1 MDNQER
7 AVALVT
13 GAGGYIGKQV
23 TQKLAEQGFRV
34 IGLVRERKDTA
45 GSEVTGEKK
54 MADEAVFQ
62 EECDISDYER
72 LESLFSKYR
81 PNTVIHLAA
90 IVHKRSLLSSYEDFY
105 RINYEASRNLFVL
118 CSRYQVE
125 TVLFSSTVEVYGQA
139 AGSLT
144 SEKRRSSFV
153 TKVVIDENTPVD
165 PQSDYGKTKLMAE
178 RALIETAS
186 PEMRYGI
193 LRLAPVYGR
202 GFSLNV
208 DRRVYLK
215 KDRLLYYFGDGSYF
229 FNLCSV
235 NNVTDFIVGFLSKPV
250 PSGVYNLSDTGN
262 YPVKELV
269 ERHRSRGILALRLPY
284 SLTYLGIFL
293 VEKLGCL
300 IGKKSFIS
308 LYNFEKLFRCVVYS
322 NKKAEGAFGEF
333 TWDYANT
340 MGEALDKK

>member
-1 MDNQER
+1 MGNQDR
-7 AVALVT
+7 AGARVT
-13 GAGGYIGKQV
+13 GAGGYIGKQL
-23 TQKLAEQGFRV
+23 TQKLAERGFRV
-34 IGLVRERKDTA
+34 IGLVRGKKDL
-45 GSEVTGEKK
+45 GGHEGEKRT
-54 MADEAVFQ
+54 ANEAVIL

-72 LESLFSKYR
+72 LEGLLSKYR

-105 RINYEASRNLFVL
+105 KINYEASRNLFVL

-125 TVLFSSTVEVYGQA
+125 NVLFSSTVEVYGQA
-139 AGSLT
+139 AGSLAT
-144 SEKRRSSFV
+144 EKRRSSFA
-153 TKVVIDENTPVD
+153 TEVVIDENTPVN
-165 PQSDYGKTKLMAE
+165 PQTDYGKTKLMAE
-178 RALIETAS
+178 QALMETAS

-208 DRRVYLK
+208 DRRIYLK

-235 NNVTDFIVGFLSKPV
+235 NNITDFIVGFLLKPV

-269 ERHRSRGILALRLPY
+269 KRHRNRGVLAVRLPY

-293 VEKLGCL
+293 VEKLGSF

-308 LYNFEKLFRCVVYS
+308 LYNFNKLFRCVVYS
-322 NKKAEGAFGEF
+322 NKKAEAAFGKF
-333 TWDYANT
+333 SWDYANT
-340 MGEALDKK
+340 MGEAANKK

>member
-1 MDNQER
+1 MYNQEQ
-7 AVALVT
+7 AVTLVT
-13 GAGGYIGKQV
+13 GAGGYIGKHV
-23 TQKLAEQGFRV
+23 TQKLSEQGFRV
-34 IGLVRERKDTA
+34 IGLVRERKDT
-45 GSEVTGEKK
+45 GSEVTSEKK
-54 MADEAVFQ
+54 TADEAVFQ

-72 LESLFSKYR
+72 LEGLFAKYR
-81 PNTVIHLAA
+81 PNMVIHLAA

-105 RINYEASRNLFVL
+105 RINYEASRNLFML

-125 TVLFSSTVEVYGQA
+125 TVLFSSTVEVYGQS

-144 SEKRRSSFV
+144 SEKKRSS
-153 TKVVIDENTPVD
+153 TEVVIDENTPAN
-165 PQSDYGKTKLMAE
+165 PQSDYGKTKLLAE
-178 RALIETAS
+178 QALMETAS

-208 DRRVYLK
+208 DRRIYLK

-235 NNVTDFIVGFLSKPV
+235 NNITDFIVGFLSKPV

-262 YPVKELV
+262 YSVKELV
-269 ERHRSRGILALRLPY
+269 ERHRGRGILAVRLPY

-293 VEKLGCL
+293 VEKLGSL

-322 NKKAEGAFGEF
+322 NKKAGGAFGEF
-333 TWDYANT
+333 SWDYANT